1 MSATVAAALK
11 KIAVALLT
19 DKKALKTIGGIV
31 LGVLII
37 IIMPIVAVVSLFNG
51 GIEIDT
57 DRLQTMVV
65 ENLSAEEQAKLQA
78 VEDTMYAIEDAMLA
92 AGFPAR
98 VKEAQVLYVLALSD
112 FADDNGFVEKLVG
125 CFTAEQTD
133 AQLISAVNSA
143 FGTSL
148 APEDFTQVM
157 QAIRAVYIDT
167 SHYTGPSTKNNLDLV
182 QWAIAAEKAGWGY
195 VWGTFGE
202 VLTESYYEAK
212 AAQYPDEVGGY
223 EDFIRQNWLGGR
235 TADCVGFIKG
245 YGWLNSDTHEIEYGT
260 NGMPDIGADAMYDNA
275 TEKGTIDTMDEAERL
290 ALPHPECEARNL
302 FVRESRTHRYFLLT
316 AHARVDLKAFSRQ
329 QGLRSLSFASADELR
344 EILWLETGAVTPLA
358 LLNAPDV
365 TLYLDEALL
374 GGRIAVHPNTNTA
387 TVWLQTADLVSLLR
401 TQCVPVVAVPF
412 PCLP

>member
-37 IIMPIVAVVSLFNG
+37 IIMPIVAVVSIFNG
-51 GIEIDT
+51 SIEIDT

-65 ENLSAEEQAKLQA
+65 ENLSVEEQAKLQA

-133 AQLISAVNSA
+133 AQLISTVNAA

-157 QAIRAVYIDT
+157 QAIRAVYINT
-167 SHYTGPSTKNNLDLV
+167 SHYTDPSTKNNLDLV

-202 VLTESYYEAK
+202 VLTESYYEAMTSRCPGAK
-212 AAQYPDEVGGY
+212 LYGTGVIENFELQFKGQSHGAFATIAPKDGASVPVAVWEISKRNEQALDRYEGYPSHYFKQDVPVQLDGKEVTAMVYVMNLKMDFGLPAPYYYDIVREGY
-223 EDFIRQNWLGGR
+223 EDCGLDP
-235 TADCVGFIKG
+235 A
-245 YGWLNSDTHEIEYGT
+245 
-260 NGMPDIGADAMYDNA
+260 
-275 TEKGTIDTMDEAERL
+275 
-290 ALPHPECEARNL
+290 ALEQTL
-302 FVRESRTHRYFLLT
+302 RESTVQFYGSHWP
-316 AHARVDLKAFSRQ
+316 RQ
-329 QGLRSLSFASADELR
+329 ESIFRFESDADPDEDGLEEDAD
-344 EILWLETGAVTPLA
+344 
-358 LLNAPDV
+358 PD
-365 TLYLDEALL
+365 LDEDEPELDE
-374 GGRIAVHPNTNTA
+374 T
-387 TVWLQTADLVSLLR
+387 D
-401 TQCVPVVAVPF
+401 PF
-412 PCLP
+412 YFSEGMHL